1 MKDTVYMI
9 YEAQV
14 DKANGDRFENGYP
27 YVAVAYA
34 TREKAL
40 QQLKAMHE
48 DVLSRR
54 RWTDPH
60 FTDGEWDGYFDYQR
74 FDGSICRRWIVGIIV
89 LE

>member
-9 YEAQV
+9 YEARV

-27 YVAVAYA
+27 FVAVAYA

-48 DVLSRR
+48 DVLSHRH
-54 RWTDPH
+54 WTDPH
-60 FTDGEWDGYFDYQR
+60 YDEYDSYFDYQR
-74 FDGSICRRWIVGIIV
+74 FDGSVCRRWIVGIIV